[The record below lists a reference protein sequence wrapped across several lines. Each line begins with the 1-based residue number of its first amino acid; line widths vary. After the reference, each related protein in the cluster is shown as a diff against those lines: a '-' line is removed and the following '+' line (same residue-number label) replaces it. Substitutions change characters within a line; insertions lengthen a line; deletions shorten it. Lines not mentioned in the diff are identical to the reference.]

1 MIRPFQGLRN
11 AVLGRRADRRLTR
24 RIQVQIPLSVQGQG
38 PRTSSFSEDT
48 RTISINA
55 NGGQMSLLMPVLA
68 GQRLR
73 VTNHGNG
80 RTEEA
85 LVVWAKPKSPSGMN
99 IGFQFSSPMPQFWAN
114 LEIGKNAKSGAEG
127 GRRTKCAIPLKRVLS
142 LKE

>member
-11 AVLGRRADRRLTR
+11 AVFGRRPDRRLTR

-38 PRTSSFSEDT
+38 PRISSFNEDT

-55 NGGQMSLLMPVLA
+55 NGGLMSLVMPVLP
-68 GQRLR
+68 GQRLL
-73 VTNHGNG
+73 VTNHGNE

-99 IGFQFSSPMPQFWAN
+99 IGFRFSSATPQFWAN
-114 LEIGKNAKSGAEG
+114 LEIGKNARGGAEG
-127 GRRTKCAIPLKRVLS
+127 GNCTQRLIAPFQI
-142 LKE
+142 EIAA